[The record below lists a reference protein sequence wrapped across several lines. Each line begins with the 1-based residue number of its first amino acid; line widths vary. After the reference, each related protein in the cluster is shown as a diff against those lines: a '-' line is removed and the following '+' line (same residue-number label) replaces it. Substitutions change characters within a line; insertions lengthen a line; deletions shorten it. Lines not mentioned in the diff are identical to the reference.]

1 MIDSVS
7 VPGFRIVRPLG
18 EGGMASVYLAVQE
31 SLDREVALKVMAP
44 HLAANK
50 EFTDRFLKE
59 GRITAKLSH
68 PNLVTVFDIGQAGA
82 VYYLA
87 AEYIPG
93 GTLRDHMNR
102 GISLAE
108 TLDVMRDVAHGLQY
122 AHEMGFVHR
131 DVKPGNVL
139 FRANGSAVL
148 ADFGIAKAVDQKTM
162 ATQIGSSIGTPHY
175 MSPEQ
180 ARAEKVDGRSDLY
193 SLGAMFFEL
202 LTGAPPYDADDPF
215 TIALMHVTHPLPELP
230 AELRWLQPL
239 LAGLMAK
246 RADERFASGE
256 EFVLALDKLL
266 ASAPEAQRLAE
277 SESAP
282 RKRAAPR
289 LSRTATPTP
298 ARAGAEASTAVL
310 SGDAPAAGSRKLVLA
325 GGIAATVLVG
335 VIVGWAL
342 TRGGD
347 GEPQSPVTTV
357 RNDPQPTASV
367 APSPVDAQVDDPAP
381 DEPAEPMPE
390 EPPVDALARAGGDPE
405 LLLDLAERYVAIGM
419 TQGGRRLSAPPGDN
433 ALDIYLQVL
442 SIDPQNIE
450 ARAGLQRIGAFFESK
465 AKAAFDRGAWNFAL
479 VLAEQGLQA
488 DPANR
493 ELQRI
498 AAESRKELDE
508 APAS

>member
-1 MIDSVS
+1 MNETVS

-68 PNLVTVFDIGQAGA
+68 PNLVTVFDIGQAGS

-93 GTLRDHMNR
+93 GTLRDRMNA
-102 GISLAE
+102 GISIGE
-108 TLDVMRDVAHGLQY
+108 VLDVVRDVAHGLQY
-122 AHEMGFVHR
+122 AHDMGFVHR

-139 FRANGSAVL
+139 FRANGTAVL

-162 ATQIGSSIGTPHY
+162 STQVGSSIGTPHY

-193 SLGAMFFEL
+193 SLGAMLYEL
-202 LTGAPPYDADDPF
+202 LTGKPPYDADDPF
-215 TIALMHVTHPLPELP
+215 TIALMHVTHPVPELP

-239 LAGLMAK
+239 ISGLMAK
-246 RADERFASGE
+246 CADERFASGD
-256 EFVLALDKLL
+256 EFVLALDQLL
-266 ASAPEAQRLAE
+266 ATAPEAARLAE
-277 SESAP
+277 AEVTP
-282 RKRAAPR
+282 RKRPAAR
-289 LSRTATPTP
+289 TLRTATPVP
-298 ARAGAEASTAVL
+298 RSGAEATTAL
-310 SGDAPAAGSRKLVLA
+310 PSAQSAGTGRRMGLVY
-325 GGIAATVLVG
+325 GGIAAAVLAALAA
-335 VIVGWAL
+335 GWLLVA
-342 TRGGD
+342 TRTPTPEGATATTAPGTADAAGD
-347 GEPQSPVTTV
+347 RTPGDDAAAA
-357 RNDPQPTASV
+357 DPGAATI
-367 APSPVDAQVDDPAP
+367 
-381 DEPAEPMPE
+381 E
-390 EPPVDALARAGGDPE
+390 EPPADALSQAGGDPQQ
-405 LLLDLAERYVAIGM
+405 LLALADRYVAIGM
-419 TQGGRRLSAPPGDN
+419 AENGRRLSAPPGDN

-442 SIDPQNIE
+442 SLDPGNAA
-450 ARAGLQRIGAFFESK
+450 ARAGLARIGTFYESK
-465 AKAAFDRGAWNFAL
+465 AKAAYDRGVCNFAL

-488 DPANR
+488 DPSNQG
-493 ELQRI
+493 LQRI
-498 AAESRKELDE
+498 VKDCRASLGE

>member
-1 MIDSVS
+1 MTESVS
-7 VPGFRIVRPLG
+7 VPGYRIIRPLG

-68 PNLVTVFDIGQAGA
+68 PNLVTVFDIGQAGS

-93 GTLRDHMNR
+93 GTLRERMNR
-102 GISLAE
+102 GISVAE
-108 TLDVMRDVAHGLQY
+108 VLDVMRDVAHGLHY

-148 ADFGIAKAVDQKTM
+148 ADFGIAKSVDQKTM
-162 ATQIGSSIGTPHY
+162 ATQIGSAIGTPHY

-215 TIALMHVTHPLPELP
+215 TIALMHVTHPVPELP
-230 AELRWLQPL
+230 AQLRWLQPL
-239 LAGLMAK
+239 LSGLMAK
-246 RADERFASGE
+246 QADERFASGE

-266 ASAPEAQRLAE
+266 ASAPEAQHLAE
-277 SESAP
+277 QQTAP
-282 RKRAAPR
+282 RKRGTVR
-289 LSRTATPTP
+289 LSRTATPMPSAATNDAAEVTRGAKSQTAKP
-298 ARAGAEASTAVL
+298 RRALLAGGVGA
-310 SGDAPAAGSRKLVLA
+310 LVLA
-325 GGIAATVLVG
+325 AIV
-335 VIVGWAL
+335 VGWAL
-342 TRGGD
+342 TRPEQASD
-347 GEPQSPVTTV
+347 APVPPPPPPIAQPQADTV
-357 RNDPQPTASV
+357 PTPSDATADPPT
-367 APSPVDAQVDDPAP
+367 DAEV
-381 DEPAEPMPE
+381 E
-390 EPPVDALARAGGDPE
+390 EPPDDALARAAGDRDQ
-405 LLLDLAERYVAIGM
+405 LLALAERYVAIGM
-419 TQGGRRLSAPPGDN
+419 SQGGRRLSSPPGDN
-433 ALDIYLQVL
+433 AMDIYLQVL
-442 SIDPQNIE
+442 SIDPENEE
-450 ARAGLQRIGAFFESK
+450 ARAGLKRIGAFFESK
-465 AKAAFDRGAWNFAL
+465 AQAAFDRATWNFAL
-479 VLAEQGLQA
+479 ILAEQGLQA
-488 DPANR
+488 DPSNS

-498 AAESRKELDE
+498 ATAARRELDE
-508 APAS
+508 SSAP

>member
-18 EGGMASVYLAVQE
+18 EGGMASVYLAIQE

-68 PNLVTVFDIGQAGA
+68 PNLVTVFDIGQAGS

-93 GTLRDHMNR
+93 GTLRDRMNR
-102 GISLAE
+102 GISIAE
-108 TLDVMRDVAHGLQY
+108 SLDVMRDVAHGLQY

-193 SLGAMFFEL
+193 SLGAMFHEL

-230 AELRWLQPL
+230 TELRWLQPL
-239 LAGLMAK
+239 LSGLMAK
-246 RADERFASGE
+246 RADERFASGD

-277 SESAP
+277 GENAP

-289 LSRTATPTP
+289 LSRTATPAP
-298 ARAGAEASTAVL
+298 RVGADASTAVL
-310 SGDAPAAGSRKLVLA
+310 TGGNPQGGTRKWMLGGGVAAAAVVAVVGVWMFTRGEEPAVAPA
-325 GGIAATVLVG
+325 
-335 VIVGWAL
+335 
-342 TRGGD
+342 
-347 GEPQSPVTTV
+347 PV
-357 RNDPQPTASV
+357 
-367 APSPVDAQVDDPAP
+367 AQVDPGTTPSPSASATP
-381 DEPAEPMPE
+381 EPGATESTAPMPE
-390 EPPVDALARAGGDPE
+390 EPPADALSRAAGDPE
-405 LLLDLAERYVAIGM
+405 RLLDLAERYVAIGM

-442 SIDPQNIE
+442 SIDPQNVE

-498 AAESRKELDE
+498 AVEARKELDE

>member
-1 MIDSVS
+1 VIDSVS
-7 VPGFRIVRPLG
+7 VPGFRIIRPLG
-18 EGGMASVYLAVQE
+18 EGGMASVYLALQE

-68 PNLVTVFDIGQAGA
+68 PNLVTVFDIGQAGS

-93 GTLRDHMNR
+93 GTLRDRMNR
-102 GISLAE
+102 GISIAE
-108 TLDVMRDVAHGLQY
+108 SLDVMRDVAHGLQY

-139 FRANGSAVL
+139 FRANGGAVL

-193 SLGAMFFEL
+193 SLGAMFHEL
-202 LTGAPPYDADDPF
+202 LTGSPPYDADDPF
-215 TIALMHVTHPLPELP
+215 TIALMHVTHPVPELP
-230 AELRWLQPL
+230 AALRWLQPL
-239 LAGLMAK
+239 LSGLMAK
-246 RADERFASGE
+246 RADERFASGD

-277 SESAP
+277 GEVAP

-289 LSRTATPTP
+289 LSRTATPAP
-298 ARAGAEASTAVL
+298 RVEASTAVL
-310 SGDAPAAGSRKLVLA
+310 GSGEPSGGSRKWMLG
-325 GGIAATVLVG
+325 GGIAAAIVATGVG
-335 VIVGWAL
+335 VWL
-342 TRGGD
+342 MTRGD
-347 GEPQSPVTTV
+347 
-357 RNDPQPTASV
+357 DASV
-367 APSPVDAQVDDPAP
+367 VPAAVVQVDPAATPSASPSPTSEPGATEPTPA
-381 DEPAEPMPE
+381 MPE
-390 EPPVDALARAGGDPE
+390 EPPADALSRAAGDPE
-405 LLLDLAERYVAIGM
+405 RLLNLAERYVAIGM
-419 TQGGRRLSAPPGDN
+419 TQSGRRLSAPPGDN

-442 SIDPQNIE
+442 SLDPQNAE

-465 AKAAFDRGAWNFAL
+465 AKAAYDRGAWNFAL

-498 AAESRKELDE
+498 AAEARKELDE
-508 APAS
+508 VPAS

>member
-1 MIDSVS
+1 VIDSAS
-7 VPGFRIVRPLG
+7 VPGFRIIRPLG

-68 PNLVTVFDIGQAGA
+68 PNLVTVFDIGQAGT

-93 GTLRDHMNR
+93 GTLRDRMNR
-102 GISLAE
+102 GISIAE
-108 TLDVMRDVAHGLQY
+108 SLDVMRDVAHGLQY

-180 ARAEKVDGRSDLY
+180 ARAEKVDARSDLY
-193 SLGAMFFEL
+193 SLGAMFHEL

-215 TIALMHVTHPLPELP
+215 TIALMHVTHPVPELS

-239 LAGLMAK
+239 LSGLMAK
-246 RADERFASGE
+246 RADERFASGD

-277 SESAP
+277 GEASL

-289 LSRTATPTP
+289 LSRTATPAPRVGT
-298 ARAGAEASTAVL
+298 EASTAVL
-310 SGDAPAAGSRKLVLA
+310 TSGEPSGDKRKLMLG
-325 GGIAATVLVG
+325 GGIAAAALLAVIG
-335 VIVGWAL
+335 VWMM
-342 TRGGD
+342 TRGD
-347 GEPQSPVTTV
+347 EAV
-357 RNDPQPTASV
+357 V
-367 APSPVDAQVDDPAP
+367 APAPVAQVDPGATTTLSSSPAN
-381 DEPAEPMPE
+381 EPGTAEPTAAMPE
-390 EPPVDALARAGGDPE
+390 EPPADALSRAAGDPE
-405 LLLDLAERYVAIGM
+405 RLLDLAERYVAIGM

-442 SIDPQNIE
+442 SIDPQNAE

-498 AAESRKELDE
+498 ATEARKELDE